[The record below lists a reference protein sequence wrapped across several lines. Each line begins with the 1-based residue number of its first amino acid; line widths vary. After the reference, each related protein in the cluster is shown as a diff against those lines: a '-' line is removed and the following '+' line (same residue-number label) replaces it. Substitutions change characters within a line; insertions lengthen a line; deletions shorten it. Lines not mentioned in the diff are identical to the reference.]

1 MSISNAILANSLW
14 LENHIAPDN
23 RFLKSTRVYYA
34 ILLKIHETNLNN
46 TKQNTYIHTYTF
58 SVAIWRPLKYSTVC
72 YFHTILSVQI
82 IKQRTLLSLLLE
94 INTTTIQPIYRASC
108 LLLAL
113 SWDDRWSVV
122 SFPFRVWG
130 NPARLV
136 AWRHGERL
144 SLVGWLLCA
153 VMTLEVLPW
162 VPFCFRCWSSFGS
175 ELGDMCESSSQM
187 VYGWGALRSAIRE
200 PKVKVC

>member
-1 MSISNAILANSLW
+1 M
-14 LENHIAPDN
+14 
-23 RFLKSTRVYYA
+23 
-34 ILLKIHETNLNN
+34 
-46 TKQNTYIHTYTF
+46 
-58 SVAIWRPLKYSTVC
+58 
-72 YFHTILSVQI
+72 QI

-113 SWDDRWSVV
+113 RWDDRWSVV

-136 AWRHGERL
+136 AWRHGESL

-162 VPFCFRCWSSFGS
+162 VPFCFRRWSSFGS

-187 VYGWGALRSAIRE
+187 VYGWGALSSALSGSR
-200 PKVKVC
+200 KSKFVKQRASKQRDYCELGVRFSQRI

>member
-1 MSISNAILANSLW
+1 M
-14 LENHIAPDN
+14 
-23 RFLKSTRVYYA
+23 
-34 ILLKIHETNLNN
+34 
-46 TKQNTYIHTYTF
+46 
-58 SVAIWRPLKYSTVC
+58 
-72 YFHTILSVQI
+72 QI

-136 AWRHGERL
+136 AWRHGESL

-162 VPFCFRCWSSFGS
+162 VPFCFRCWSSLGQNLETCVNPRARWYMAEGHFVALSGS
-175 ELGDMCESSSQM
+175 RESKFVKQRASKQRDYCELGVRFSQ
-187 VYGWGALRSAIRE
+187 RI
-200 PKVKVC
+200 

>member
-1 MSISNAILANSLW
+1 M
-14 LENHIAPDN
+14 
-23 RFLKSTRVYYA
+23 
-34 ILLKIHETNLNN
+34 
-46 TKQNTYIHTYTF
+46 
-58 SVAIWRPLKYSTVC
+58 
-72 YFHTILSVQI
+72 QI

-136 AWRHGERL
+136 AWRHRERL

-187 VYGWGALRSAIRE
+187 YMAEGHFVALSGSRKS
-200 PKVKVC
+200 KFVKQRASKQRDYCELGVRFSQRI